1 MNGLRQL
8 SLIRPALSH
17 GAVHVFL
24 LRLAAFDAVALT
36 ANLCPA
42 EKARAARLKV
52 AKARA
57 QFIITRAVL
66 RQLLANYLGS
76 APRALAF
83 TEGPRG
89 KPAIGGPDW
98 QQKRIEFNVSH
109 AADYALLALGLGHRL
124 GVDIESVERQVD
136 YRALARRFFS
146 AAEQAVFNKLPA
158 GAACAAF
165 YRVWSRKE
173 ACLKATGQGLAGGLS
188 GFSVSLGETPVQT
201 KVRGATDTGS
211 NWFIYNVIAPPGYQT
226 ALVADKAGLDIVAA
240 RII

>member
-1 MNGLRQL
+1 MNGPRQL
-8 SLIRPALSH
+8 RLIRPALSRA
-17 GAVHVFL
+17 AVHVFL
-24 LRLAAFDAVALT
+24 LRLAAFDAAALT
-36 ANLCPA
+36 ANLCPT

-66 RQLLANYLGS
+66 RQLLANYLGI

-83 TEGPRG
+83 TAGPRG
-89 KPAIGGPDW
+89 KPALSPDW
-98 QQKRIEFNVSH
+98 QQRRVEFNVSH

-124 GVDIESVERQVD
+124 GVDIESVARQVD
-136 YRALARRFFS
+136 HRALANRFFS
-146 AAEQAVFNKLPA
+146 AQEQAALKKLPEE
-158 GAACAAF
+158 AACAAF

-188 GFSVSLGETPVQT
+188 GFSVPLGETLVQARM
-201 KVRGATDTGS
+201 RGATDPGS
-211 NWFIYNVIAPPGYQT
+211 DWFIYNVIAPPGYQT

>member
-1 MNGLRQL
+1 MNGPRQL
-8 SLIRPALSH
+8 SLIRPALSR

-24 LRLAAFDAVALT
+24 LRLAAFDAAALT
-36 ANLCPA
+36 ANLCPT

-66 RQLLANYLGS
+66 RQLLANYLGI

-83 TEGPRG
+83 TAGPRG
-89 KPAIGGPDW
+89 KPALGPDW

-109 AADYALLALGLGHRL
+109 AADYALLALGLGNRL

-136 YRALARRFFS
+136 YRALANRFFS
-146 AAEQAVFNKLPA
+146 APEQAAFKKLPA

-173 ACLKATGQGLAGGLS
+173 AFLKATGQGLAGGLS
-188 GFSVSLGETPVQT
+188 GFSVALGESPVQT
-201 KVRGATDTGS
+201 RVRGATDTGS
-211 NWFIYNVIAPPGYQT
+211 DWFIYNVIAPPGYQT
-226 ALVADKAGLDIVAA
+226 ALVTDQAGLDIVAA

>member
-8 SLIRPALSH
+8 SLIRPALSC

-24 LRLAAFDAVALT
+24 LRLAAFDADALT
-36 ANLCPA
+36 ANLCPT

-66 RQLLANYLGS
+66 RQLLANYLGI

-83 TEGPRG
+83 TAGPCG
-89 KPAIGGPDW
+89 KPALSPHW

-109 AADYALLALGLGHRL
+109 AADYALLALGLDHRL

-136 YRALARRFFS
+136 YRALANRFFS
-146 AAEQAVFNKLPA
+146 AAEQAAFKKLPA

-188 GFSVSLGETPVQT
+188 GFSVPLGQTPVQT
-201 KVRGATDTGS
+201 RVRGATDTGS
-211 NWFIYNVIAPPGYQT
+211 DWFIYNVIAPPGYQT
-226 ALVADKAGLDIVAA
+226 ALVTDQAGLDIVAA

>member
-1 MNGLRQL
+1 MNGPRQL

-17 GAVHVFL
+17 AAVHVFL
-24 LRLAAFDAVALT
+24 LRLAAFDAAELT
-36 ANLCPA
+36 VNLCPT

-52 AKARA
+52 QKARA

-66 RQLLANYLGS
+66 RQLLANYLGI
-76 APRALAF
+76 APRALAL
-83 TEGPRG
+83 TAGPRG
-89 KPAIGGPDW
+89 KPALSPDW

-109 AADYALLALGLGHRL
+109 AADYALLALGLDHRL
-124 GVDIESVERQVD
+124 GVDIESVERRVD
-136 YRALARRFFS
+136 YRALANRFFS
-146 AAEQAVFNKLPA
+146 AAEQAAFKKLPA

-173 ACLKATGQGLAGGLS
+173 AFLKATGQGLAGGLA
-188 GFSVSLGETPVQT
+188 GCSVPLGETPVQT
-201 KVRGATDTGS
+201 RAPGATDTGS
-211 NWFIYNVIAPPGYQT
+211 GWFIYNVIAPPGYQT

>member
-8 SLIRPALSH
+8 SLIRPALSR

-24 LRLAAFDAVALT
+24 LRLAAFDAAALT
-36 ANLCPA
+36 ANLCPT
-42 EKARAARLKV
+42 EKARAASLKV
-52 AKARA
+52 RKARA

-83 TEGPRG
+83 TAGPCG
-89 KPAIGGPDW
+89 KPALSPDW
-98 QQKRIEFNVSH
+98 QQKRVEFNVSH
-109 AADYALLALGLGHRL
+109 AADYALLALSLDHRL

-136 YRALARRFFS
+136 YRALANRFFS
-146 AAEQAVFNKLPA
+146 APEQAALKKLPA

-173 ACLKATGQGLAGGLS
+173 ACLKATGQGLAGGLA
-188 GFSVSLGETPVQT
+188 GFSVPLGETPVQT
-201 KVRGATDTGS
+201 RVRGATDTGS
-211 NWFIYNVIAPPGYQT
+211 DWFIYIVIAPPGYQT
-226 ALVADKAGLDIVAA
+226 ALVTDQAGLDIVAT

>member
-8 SLIRPALSH
+8 RLIRPALGR
-17 GAVHVFL
+17 GAAHVFL
-24 LRLAAFDAVALT
+24 LRLAAFDADELT

-66 RQLLANYLGS
+66 RQLLANYLGI

-83 TEGPRG
+83 TAGPRG

-109 AADYALLALGLGHRL
+109 AADYALLALGLDHRL
-124 GVDIESVERQVD
+124 GVDIESVERRVD
-136 YRALARRFFS
+136 YRALANRFFS
-146 AAEQAVFNKLPA
+146 AAEQEAFNTLPA

-173 ACLKATGQGLAGGLS
+173 ACLKATGQGLAGGLA
-188 GFSVSLGETPVQT
+188 GFSVPLGETLVQT
-201 KVRGATDTGS
+201 GAPGATDTGS
-211 NWFIYNVIAPPGYQT
+211 DWFIYNVIAPPGYQT

>member
-1 MNGLRQL
+1 MNGPRQL
-8 SLIRPALSH
+8 SLIRPALSR

-24 LRLAAFDAVALT
+24 LRLAAFDADALT
-36 ANLCPA
+36 ANLCPT

-66 RQLLANYLGS
+66 RQLLANYLGI

-83 TEGPRG
+83 TEGPGG
-89 KPAIGGPDW
+89 KPALSSDW
-98 QQKRIEFNVSH
+98 RQKRIEFNVSH
-109 AADYALLALGLGHRL
+109 AADYALLALGLGNRL
-124 GVDIESVERQVD
+124 GVDIESVKRQVD
-136 YRALARRFFS
+136 YRALANRFFS
-146 AAEQAVFNKLPA
+146 AAEQEAFKKLPA

-173 ACLKATGQGLAGGLS
+173 AFLKATGQGLAGGLA
-188 GFSVSLGETPVQT
+188 GFSVPLGETLVQT
-201 KVRGATDTGS
+201 GAPSATDTGS
-211 NWFIYNVIAPPGYQT
+211 DWFIYNVIAPPGYQT

>member
-1 MNGLRQL
+1 MNGPRQL
-8 SLIRPALSH
+8 SLIRPVLSR

-24 LRLAAFDAVALT
+24 LRLAAFDAAELT
-36 ANLCPA
+36 ANLCPT

-57 QFIITRAVL
+57 QFIITRAAL

-83 TEGPRG
+83 TTGPRG
-89 KPAIGGPDW
+89 KPAIGPDW
-98 QQKRIEFNVSH
+98 RQKRIEFNVSH
-109 AADYALLALGLGHRL
+109 AADYALLALSLGNRL
-124 GVDIESVERQVD
+124 GVDIESVPRPVD
-136 YRALARRFFS
+136 YRALANRFFS
-146 AAEQAVFNKLPA
+146 APEQEAFKKLPQA
-158 GAACAAF
+158 AACAAF

-173 ACLKATGQGLAGGLS
+173 ACLKATGQGLAGGLA
-188 GFSVSLGETPVQT
+188 GFSVPLEETPVQT
-201 KVRGATDTGS
+201 RVRGAMDTGS
-211 NWFIYNVIAPPGYQT
+211 DWFIYNVIAPPGYQT

>member
-1 MNGLRQL
+1 MNGPRQL
-8 SLIRPALSH
+8 SLIRPALSR

-24 LRLAAFDAVALT
+24 LRLAAFDAAELT
-36 ANLCPA
+36 ANLCPT

-66 RQLLANYLGS
+66 RQLLANYLGI

-83 TEGPRG
+83 TEGPSG
-89 KPAIGGPDW
+89 KPAIDPHW
-98 QQKRIEFNVSH
+98 RQKRIEFNVSH
-109 AADYALLALGLGHRL
+109 AADYALLALGLDHRL
-124 GVDIESVERQVD
+124 GVDIESVERRVD
-136 YRALARRFFS
+136 YRALANRFFS
-146 AAEQAVFNKLPA
+146 APEQEAFNTLPA

-188 GFSVSLGETPVQT
+188 GFSVPLGETPVQT
-201 KVRGATDTGS
+201 RVRSATGTGS
-211 NWFIYNVIAPPGYQT
+211 DWFIYNVIAPPGYQT
-226 ALVADKAGLDIVAA
+226 ALVADQAGLDIVAA

>member
-8 SLIRPALSH
+8 SLIRPALSR

-24 LRLAAFDAVALT
+24 LRLAAFDADALT
-36 ANLCPA
+36 ANLCPT

-66 RQLLANYLGS
+66 RQLLANYLGI

-83 TEGPRG
+83 TAGPRG
-89 KPAIGGPDW
+89 KPALSPDW
-98 QQKRIEFNVSH
+98 RQKRVEFNVSH
-109 AADYALLALGLGHRL
+109 AADYALLALGLDHRL

-136 YRALARRFFS
+136 YRALANRFFS
-146 AAEQAVFNKLPA
+146 AAEQEAFKKLPA

-188 GFSVSLGETPVQT
+188 GFSVPLGETLVQT
-201 KVRGATDTGS
+201 GARGATDRGS
-211 NWFIYNVIAPPGYQT
+211 DWFIYNVIAPPGYQT
-226 ALVADKAGLDIVAA
+226 ALVTDQAGLDIVAA